1 MSNKTMTKCDICG
14 KKALYDGRTIN
25 GSWAYLCQFCM
36 DYFGIGLG
44 QGKGQKLVQEGGD
57 T

>member
-1 MSNKTMTKCDICG
+1 MMTTKCDICG

-44 QGKGQKLVQEGGD
+44 QGKGQKLEPEGGD
-57 T
+57 TT